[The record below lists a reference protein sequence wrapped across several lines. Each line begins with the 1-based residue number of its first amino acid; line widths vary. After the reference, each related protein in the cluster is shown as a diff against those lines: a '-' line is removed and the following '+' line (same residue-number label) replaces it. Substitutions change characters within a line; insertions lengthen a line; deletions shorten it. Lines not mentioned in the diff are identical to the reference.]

1 MAASFGRGAMTN
13 HWKDFKNSDM
23 FLVVGANPAEAHPC
37 GWRWAY
43 RARDER
49 GAKIIHVD
57 PRYTRTS
64 ATADVYAPIRAGTDV
79 AFFNGLIN
87 YVLDN
92 ELYHE
97 EYVRQHT
104 NASFIVAE
112 SFSFDE
118 GVFSGYDEA
127 VRGYD
132 TSTWDY
138 EYEKAAAEAGEDSTG
153 DERPP
158 ATGSGESAVDPRGFV
173 RTDDTLQ
180 DPRSVFQLLKEHVS
194 RYTPEVVSEIT
205 GIPEEKFLEIAEL
218 WGSTGAPDR
227 VGAMVYAVGLTHH
240 VTGLQMIR
248 SLGMLQLLLGNVG
261 RTGGGVNAER
271 GHANIQGNTDN
282 AISWEIL
289 PGYLGIP
296 RPGMETLDDYIEQV
310 PAKQLAMNSLNFF
323 GSRYRDFLV
332 SLQKAFFGDAATE
345 ANDWAYD
352 WIPKPAENS
361 SWLTA
366 HNEALQ
372 NRLQGLIAFGF
383 HNPAVGPDTN
393 RVLQSL
399 SNLKWLVAMD
409 PLPTAASEFW
419 RAPGVEPDQV
429 DTEVFFLPCTHW
441 IEKDGAFTNSGRW
454 AQWKWK
460 ALEPEGEIKDDHWVL
475 AQLYLGL
482 RDLYEEEDGAF
493 PDPILGLA
501 WPYSDPGHPPLE
513 ELAKEMNGRNI
524 ETGEQLST
532 FADLKSDGTTLSGN
546 WIYAG
551 SWTEEGNQ
559 MARRNNDDPTGMGF
573 HHEWA
578 WSWPLNRRVLYNRAS
593 ADENGRPWDPR
604 RPGIQWNGSLWVGDV
619 PDFPPDEAPDV
630 GTGAFIM
637 TGEGVGRLFAPGG
650 LTNDGPFPEHYEPTE
665 APVENAVPQGRR
677 EHPTAFFYDG
687 ARESFAPAGGDFPY
701 VATTYRIT
709 EHEHYVTQH
718 VPYLVETQPDFFVEL
733 DPDLAAEKGIANG
746 SQVRVRSMRGEVEG
760 VAMVTKRMRPLRL
773 GRSKIVHQIGIPVH
787 WSYVGGK
794 ARAKSNANLLTPY
807 IGDSNVRTPE
817 FKGFLVDIEAV

>member
-1 MAASFGRGAMTN
+1 LAASFGRGAMTN
-13 HWKDFKNSDM
+13 HWKDFKNADM
-23 FLVVGANPAEAHPC
+23 FLVIGGNPAEAHPC

-57 PRYTRTS
+57 PRFTRTS

-87 YVLDN
+87 YVLEN

-97 EYVRQHT
+97 DYVRQHT

-112 SFSFDE
+112 GFSFED
-118 GVFSGYDEA
+118 GLFSGYDEA
-127 VRGYD
+127 ERAYD
-132 TSTWDY
+132 DETWDY
-138 EYEKAAAEAGEDSTG
+138 EFEDAEVDAGEDAEG
-153 DERPP
+153 DERP
-158 ATGSGESAVDPRGFV
+158 AGTGGPDARGFV
-173 RTDDTLQ
+173 RRDDTLQ
-180 DPRSVFQLLKEHVS
+180 DPRSVFQLLREHVS

-205 GIPEEKFLEIAEL
+205 GMPEEKFIEIAEL
-218 WGSTGAPDR
+218 WGSTGAPDK
-227 VGAMVYAVGLTHH
+227 VGSLVYAVGLTHH
-240 VTGLQMIR
+240 VTGVQMIR
-248 SLGMLQLLLGNVG
+248 GLGMLQLLLGNVG
-261 RTGGGVNAER
+261 RAGGGVNAER

-296 RPGMETLDDYIEQV
+296 RPGMETLGDYLRDV
-310 PAKQLAMNSLNFF
+310 PAQQLAANSLNFL
-323 GSRYRDFLV
+323 GTNYERFLV

-345 ANDWAYD
+345 DNDWAYD

-372 NRLQGLIAFGF
+372 GRLQGLFAFGF
-383 HNPAVGPDTN
+383 HNPAVGPDTS
-393 RVLQSL
+393 RVIQSL
-399 SNLKWLVAMD
+399 ANLDWLVVMD

-419 RAPGVEPDQV
+419 RAPGIDPSDV

-454 AQWKWK
+454 VQWKWK

-475 AQLYLGL
+475 AQLYLRL
-482 RDLYEEEDGAF
+482 RELYDTEGGAF
-493 PDPILGLA
+493 PDPILGLD
-501 WPYSDPGHPPLE
+501 WPYSNPGHPPLE
-513 ELAKEMNGRNI
+513 ELSKEMNGRNL
-524 ETGEQLST
+524 ETGEQVSSFTELQ
-532 FADLKSDGTTLSGN
+532 DDGTTSSGN

-559 MARRNNDDPTGMGF
+559 MARRGTADPTGMGF

-578 WSWPLNRRVLYNRAS
+578 WSWPLNRRVMYNRAS
-593 ADENGRPWDPR
+593 ADADGRPWDPE
-604 RPGIQWNGSLWVGDV
+604 RPSIQWDGNAWVGDV
-619 PDFPPDEAPDV
+619 PDFPADEAPEE

-650 LTNDGPFPEHYEPTE
+650 LTNDGPFPEHYEPIE
-665 APVENAVPQGRR
+665 APIENPVPQGRR
-677 EHPTAFFYDG
+677 DHPTAFFYDD
-687 ARESFAPAGGDFPY
+687 AQETFAPAGDEFPY

-733 DPDLAAEKGIANG
+733 DPDLAAEKGIENG
-746 SQVRVRSMRGEVEG
+746 GQVRVRSMRGEVQG

-773 GRSKIVHQIGIPVH
+773 AGNKVVHQVGIPVH
-787 WSYVGGK
+787 WSYVGGR
-794 ARAKSNANLLTPY
+794 ARPASNANLLTPY

-817 FKGFLVDIEAV
+817 FKGFLVNIEAV

>member
-1 MAASFGRGAMTN
+1 MTN

-79 AFFNGLIN
+79 AFFNGLVN
-87 YVLDN
+87 YVIDN

-112 SFSFDE
+112 GYSFED

-127 VRGYD
+127 SRQYD
-132 TSTWDY
+132 DSTWDY
-138 EYEKAAAEAGEDSTG
+138 EFETPEADAGEDAEG
-153 DERPP
+153 DERP
-158 ATGSGESAVDPRGFV
+158 AGTGGGEEAVNPEGFV

-180 DPRSVFQLLKEHVS
+180 DPRTVFQLLKEHVA
-194 RYTPEVVSEIT
+194 RYTPEVVAEIT
-205 GIPEEKFLEIAEL
+205 GMPEEKFLEVAEL
-218 WGSTGAPDR
+218 WGSTGAPDK

-240 VTGLQMIR
+240 VTGVQIIR
-248 SLGMLQLLLGNVG
+248 SLAMLQLLLGNVG
-261 RTGGGVNAER
+261 RPGGGVNAER

-296 RPGMETLDDYIEQV
+296 RPGMETLDDYIERV
-310 PAKQLAMNSLNFF
+310 PAKQLALNSLNFF
-323 GSRYRDFLV
+323 GNNYRAFLV

-345 ANDWAYD
+345 SNDWAYD

-372 NRLQGLIAFGF
+372 GRLEGLIAFGF

-393 RVLQSL
+393 RVLKSL
-399 SNLKWLVAMD
+399 SGLKWLVVMD

-419 RAPGVEPDQV
+419 QAPGVEPGDV

-482 RDLYEEEDGAF
+482 RNLYEEEGGAF
-493 PDPILGLA
+493 PDPILGLD
-501 WPYSDPGHPPLE
+501 WPYSNPGHPPLE

-524 ETGEQLST
+524 DTGEQLSS
-532 FADLKSDGTTLSGN
+532 FAELKDDGTTLSGN

-559 MARRNNDDPTGMGF
+559 MARRSTDDPTGLGF

-578 WSWPLNRRVLYNRAS
+578 WSWPLNRRILYNRAS
-593 ADENGRPWDPR
+593 ADEEGRPWDLE
-604 RPGIQWNGSLWVGDV
+604 RPGIRWNGSRWVGDV
-619 PDFPPDEAPDV
+619 PDFPPEEPPDE

-637 TGEGVGRLFAPGG
+637 TGEGVGRLFAPGS

-733 DPDLAAEKGIANG
+733 DPQLAAEKGIVNG

-773 GRSKIVHQIGIPVH
+773 GRNKIVHQIGIPVH